1 MGRGGKRGPGR
12 SRGRAAGKCSDDS
25 DEDYTVCEE
34 DEIDESEDEY
44 VSSFDGDE
52 SEEIFG
58 EFEDEEEEE
67 EEFIEKKV
75 KNARGPRKVHGRKKN
90 GVVNPKK
97 KQKISYRIQS
107 DHDCEDSDEYEHD
120 GGNGN
125 RGTMTRKK
133 RKVSYRDLDDNDDL
147 DEYDGRSNGLINS
160 RNKREASYR
169 ELEDDDCDDSDE
181 LDDVKI
187 NRVPKSRRKQLICS
201 EQEDDDVDEY
211 DSERS
216 NGVTN
221 PRKKKNV
228 SYEEQEDDDC
238 DDRKKKR
245 ASYKEQDDDN
255 YCISNEDEDDDD
267 DDEFTPD
274 EIDDLDDEEIIM
286 EIKKDKKFSS
296 RPRRQERIPK
306 DCKRKRNSK
315 VLGNNMVRRT
325 ARTYGLATK
334 TRSKNHI
341 EFADGENRIK
351 EKRMK
356 IARQEGRKKRSTKSD
371 SDFESSGLSDYEYT
385 ISEEEREQVREANAF
400 CRKLSNNLRS
410 AAPVKK
416 LPEEQ
421 NSIHPPINR
430 PGRKGKEKEEEVKP
444 EKGKQVC
451 GICLSE
457 EGKRTVQGTLN
468 CCSHYFCFTCIVE
481 WSKVESRCPLCK
493 QRFVTISK
501 AARFDLRPVVITV
514 PERDQVIE
522 LALLFCY

>member
-1 MGRGGKRGPGR
+1 MGRGGKRGARR
-12 SRGRAAGKCSDDS
+12 STGRAAGKCSDES

-67 EEFIEKKV
+67 EEEEFIEKKV
-75 KNARGPRKVHGRKKN
+75 KKVRGSKKVHGRKKN
-90 GVVNPKK
+90 GVVKPKK
-97 KQKISYRIQS
+97 KPKVSYRIQS
-107 DHDCEDSDEYEHD
+107 DNDCEDSDEYEYD
-120 GGNGN
+120 SGN
-125 RGTMTRKK
+125 RNRVTMTRKEK
-133 RKVSYRDLDDNDDL
+133 KISYRDLDDNDDL
-147 DEYDGRSNGLINS
+147 DEYDGRRSNGQINS
-160 RNKREASYR
+160 RKRREVSYTQQ
-169 ELEDDDCDDSDE
+169 EEDDSDE
-181 LDDVKI
+181 LDDVKS
-187 NRVPKSRRKQLICS
+187 NRVPRSRRKQVICS

-211 DSERS
+211 DGERS
-216 NGVTN
+216 NGVAN

-228 SYEEQEDDDC
+228 SYEEQEDDDF
-238 DDRKKKR
+238 DDKKKKR

-255 YCISNEDEDDDD
+255 YAISNEDEDDDD

-286 EIKKDKKFSS
+286 ETKKEKKFS
-296 RPRRQERIPK
+296 RPRRQERISK

-315 VLGNNMVRRT
+315 VLGNNMVR
-325 ARTYGLATK
+325 TYGLATK

-341 EFADGENRIK
+341 EFAEGENRIK

-371 SDFESSGLSDYEYT
+371 SDFESSGLSDYEYS

-400 CRKLSNNLRS
+400 CRQLNNSLRS

-416 LPEEQ
+416 LQEEQ
-421 NSIHPPINR
+421 KFIHPSIKR

-444 EKGKQVC
+444 EKGTQVC

-468 CCSHYFCFTCIVE
+468 CCSHYFCFTCIME

-501 AARFDLRPVVITV
+501 TARFDLRPVVIMV

-522 LALLFCY
+522 LTLLFCY